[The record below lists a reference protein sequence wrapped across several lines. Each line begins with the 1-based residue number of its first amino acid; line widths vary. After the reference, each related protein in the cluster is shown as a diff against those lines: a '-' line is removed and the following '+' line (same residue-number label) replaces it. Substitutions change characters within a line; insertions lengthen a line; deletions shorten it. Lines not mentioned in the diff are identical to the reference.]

1 MPEPVHSRYR
11 TLIAISEAEGD
22 VTLFV
27 REDGLKVRMNAIR
40 SIGEHPLTRRI
51 IHRLLDSKKI
61 THGRLDKAIDE
72 ALAALDHPFARV
84 DDVLIAQASPP
95 QHGQNGQLEPLYDP
109 DNPWVDIDQPVA
121 RRLPPDSGK
130 PGRDVF
136 GNSVPAEPGR
146 ELDVRCG
153 EGLRHDRERDI
164 FIAEKPGWAAV
175 AGRCIAL
182 SSRFR
187 VTILDQGF
195 EARASFAE
203 PAFESQELL
212 TYLDQLGIIHGLE
225 LRAIEDA
232 AAAGRAEQLLVARG
246 QHPDP
251 GEDAKVEYHFARRGE
266 PPPPQARDSNPLA
279 MFDPGETLL
288 SLTPAR
294 QGKPG
299 KTIFGIELPVDPV
312 NDITIEAGDNVEVL
326 DQDGYLVFAAKMR
339 GAPMLE
345 RNVLSVRDHL
355 VIKGDLTPEHGNIR
369 FEGRISIGGN
379 IPNGYRLET
388 GADLHVRGVINE
400 ATLKV
405 AGDLQVDSGFMG
417 GLAEVGGDLSAKY
430 IDNARLRVGGNI
442 RVANEI
448 IGARI
453 DCLGHIEAPRA
464 VMRGG
469 LVRALRGITL
479 NVIGSDSRELRTDLV
494 AGEDIRLIEAELDI
508 LPQLQSLLEE
518 QQTLN
523 KKAHQRVP
531 TKDRVRHLTDSQRS
545 EVRQLLQ
552 RLSEISKQIN
562 TLNEELNAVRERA
575 EAEADAFVQVNKC
588 VHAGSRLAIA
598 SSSSEVTRE
607 ITGPAHLVDRDGQMV
622 IERG

>member
-1 MPEPVHSRYR
+1 MPEPSRSHYQ
-11 TLIAISEAEGD
+11 TLISISEAEGD
-22 VTLFV
+22 IELLI
-27 REDGLKVRMNAIR
+27 RNDALKVRMNAIR
-40 SIGEHPLTRRI
+40 GAGEHPLTRRI

-61 THGRLDKAIDE
+61 KHGRLDAAIDE
-72 ALAALDHPFARV
+72 ALATLNHPFARV
-84 DDVLIAQASPP
+84 DDVLIAEASPP
-95 QHGQNGQLEPLYDP
+95 QHGQDGQLEALYDA
-109 DNPWVDIDQPVA
+109 DHPWVEADQPVA
-121 RRLPPDSGK
+121 RRLPPSTGT

-136 GNSVPAEPGR
+136 GSSVAAGPGR

-153 EGLRHDRERDI
+153 EGIRHDREHDLY
-164 FIAEKPGWAAV
+164 IAEKPGWAAV
-175 AGRCIAL
+175 AGRCVAL
-182 SSRFR
+182 SSRFC
-187 VTILDQGF
+187 VAILDRGF
-195 EARASFAE
+195 EARASFDE

-246 QHPDP
+246 QHADP
-251 GEDAKVEYHFARRGE
+251 GEHARVEYHFARRGE

-288 SLTPAR
+288 RLTPAR

-299 KTIFGIELPVDPV
+299 KTIFGIDLPVEPV
-312 NDITIEAGDNVEVL
+312 HDMAIEAGDNVEVL
-326 DQDGYLVFAAKMR
+326 DQEGVLVFTALMR

-345 RNVLSVRDHL
+345 KNLLSVRDHL
-355 VIKGDLTPEHGNIR
+355 VIKGDLTPEHGNIH

-379 IPNGYRLET
+379 IPNGYRVET
-388 GADLHVRGVINE
+388 GGDLNVRGVINE

-430 IDNARLRVGGNI
+430 IDNARLRVGGTI

-469 LVRALRGITL
+469 LVRALRGMTL
-479 NVIGSDSRELRTDLV
+479 NVIGSDSRELRTDLI
-494 AGEDIRLIEAELDI
+494 AGEDIRLIEAEQDI
-508 LPQLQSLLEE
+508 LPQLQLLQDE
-518 QQTLN
+518 QKNLN
-523 KKAHQRVP
+523 RKVQQLVP
-531 TKDRVRHLTDSQRS
+531 TQDRVRHLSDSQRT

-552 RLSEISKQIN
+552 RLSEVSKQIKA
-562 TLNEELNAVRERA
+562 LDEELDAVKDRA
-575 EAEADAFVQVNKC
+575 EAEAEAFVQVNKC

-598 SSSSEVTRE
+598 SSSSEVSRE
-607 ITGPAHLVDRDGQMV
+607 IIGPAHLVDRDGQMV
-622 IERG
+622 IERD